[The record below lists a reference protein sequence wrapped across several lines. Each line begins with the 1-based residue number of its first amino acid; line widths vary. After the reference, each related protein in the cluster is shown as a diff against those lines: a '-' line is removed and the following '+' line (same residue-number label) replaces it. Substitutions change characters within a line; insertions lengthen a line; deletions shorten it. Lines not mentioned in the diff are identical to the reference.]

1 MKKVST
7 AITVFMQCLY
17 LCIVHFLLRKL
28 ARYGVETSH
37 RALPRAPPPLAFR
50 LCIFPVWFIKTHA
63 NKHNKNT
70 SSLLEYLVQTCR
82 AAATTKTITRSVQL
96 TVLRGHHH
104 NIEHTQRTPGT
115 SKHVTHSAGA
125 QAVALAVAEA
135 GAKAG
140 TAAWLNVCLSVALRI
155 WRSIFAQLPLKINQ

>member
-1 MKKVST
+1 ME
-7 AITVFMQCLY
+7 
-17 LCIVHFLLRKL
+17 LR
-28 ARYGVETSH
+28 
-37 RALPRAPPPLAFR
+37 LPIERSPRHHLPFAMR

-82 AAATTKTITRSVQL
+82 AATAAATKTITRSVQL

-125 QAVALAVAEA
+125 QAVAVAEA